1 MIFNLKNLVLY
12 THWNRVNI
20 LKCFGFLWSRGETT
34 QKSPDKSR
42 PFAPGAD
49 SIEKRKSGSA
59 EQKNER
65 LRVLEKK
72 VYAFSL
78 RNVQSKKFVFDLF
91 VVRKDGSEM
100 TETESSDKEN
110 LKRQKNKI
118 ERNVFNIGDEMKTC
132 NKLLREKCRAYS
144 GNKGFQTEV
153 DPFHQKGSFC
163 PRCRNTHDTSWIFS
177 WVFCSTEPCTLRCTP
192 GRVEDSPHIQQ
203 VQ

>member
-1 MIFNLKNLVLY
+1 MQVHIYKEI
-12 THWNRVNI
+12 TTRSH
-20 LKCFGFLWSRGETT
+20 GERT

-49 SIEKRKSGSA
+49 SIEKRKSATA
-59 EQKNER
+59 EQKTER
-65 LRVLEKK
+65 FRVLEKK

-100 TETESSDKEN
+100 TEMESSDKEN

-132 NKLLREKCRAYS
+132 NKHSTGKVQSVQWKQRLSDRS
-144 GNKGFQTEV
+144 
-153 DPFHQKGSFC
+153 GSF
-163 PRCRNTHDTSWIFS
+163 PSERFLLSA
-177 WVFCSTEPCTLRCTP
+177 L
-192 GRVEDSPHIQQ
+192 
-203 VQ
+203 